1 MEVATLM
8 RAEEQLPEG
17 VAPPGGIRDLAALL
31 GTWFNTDKN
40 TGGVVRMVLAGTPE
54 DFTVHAFGAGSPP
67 SKEHDWGSIAAVA
80 YAANVGS
87 PDGMAFS
94 ATYGFGFVETF
105 LAAYTKSG
113 ILVLDTFNVFQDGS
127 GRSNY
132 FSREFFHR

>member
-8 RAEEQLPEG
+8 RAEEGLPEG
-17 VAPPGGIRDLAALL
+17 VAPPGGIADLSALL

-40 TGGVVRMVLAGTPE
+40 TGGVVRMVLAGMPA

-67 SKEHDWGSIAAVA
+67 SQEYDWGSTGAVA
-80 YAANVGS
+80 YASGVAS

-94 ATYGFGFVETF
+94 ATYDFGFVETF

-113 ILVLDTFNVFQDGS
+113 ILVLDTFNVFKDGS